1 MKKVILSVILVA
13 GVLFSIYS
21 IYRLIS
27 VYDTYQLGMEQFHDL
42 EQKVIL
48 GNNTG
53 FTYSALSMYK
63 EPIARQAK
71 MLMLKY
77 LIFAV
82 LSIITMSLSIIKLIH
97 IPNKTAIKEEYV
109 YTEEDI
115 GLMRDYYNERENK
128 IHEYYKNILHNSEE
142 QPYRDAL
149 KYMDDYIEACKNAIN
164 KKYGFELEQ
173 DSGNLRESI
182 IERCE
187 ELEEEDN
194 FYQFI
199 KNESEEI

>member
-1 MKKVILSVILVA
+1 MKKIILYIIIIAS
-13 GVLFSIYS
+13 VLFTIYS

-77 LIFAV
+77 LIFA
-82 LSIITMSLSIIKLIH
+82 LLAIITMTLSIIKLIH
-97 IPNKTAIKEEYV
+97 IPNTECLTEKEYA
-109 YTEEDI
+109 YCEEDI
-115 GLMRDYYNERENK
+115 ELMRDYYKEREKK
-128 IHEYYKNILHNSEE
+128 IHEFYKNNELDDEVYDINSEYPSNMVE
-142 QPYRDAL
+142 
-149 KYMDDYIEACKNAIN
+149 K
-164 KKYGFELEQ
+164 
-173 DSGNLRESI
+173 ES
-182 IERCE
+182 
-187 ELEEEDN
+187 
-194 FYQFI
+194 
-199 KNESEEI
+199 K

>member
-1 MKKVILSVILVA
+1 MKKVILYVIIGA
-13 GVLFSIYS
+13 SVLFCIYS

-82 LSIITMSLSIIKLIH
+82 LSIITFSLSIIKLMNM
-97 IPNKTAIKEEYV
+97 PNGTYINEEEYK
-109 YTEEDI
+109 YCEHDI
-115 GLMRDYYNERENK
+115 ELLRNYYDERETK
-128 IHEYYKNILHNSEE
+128 IH
-142 QPYRDAL
+142 
-149 KYMDDYIEACKNAIN
+149 
-164 KKYGFELEQ
+164 
-173 DSGNLRESI
+173 
-182 IERCE
+182 
-187 ELEEEDN
+187 N
-194 FYQFI
+194 FY
-199 KNESEEI
+199 KSTLKDAYKEYDLKEDK